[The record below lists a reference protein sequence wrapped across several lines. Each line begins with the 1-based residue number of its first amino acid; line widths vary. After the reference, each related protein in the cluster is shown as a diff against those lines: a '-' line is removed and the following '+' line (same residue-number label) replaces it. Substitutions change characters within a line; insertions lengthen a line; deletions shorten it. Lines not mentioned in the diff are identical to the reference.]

1 MKILKIVMIDVEKY
15 VKDQI
20 AVFQA
25 NEALEKRL
33 ESRERRP
40 GRGKEGDLFYGPY
53 LIISREKGAGGNTVA
68 RLVGKRLGWQ
78 VFDNEI
84 VDEIAKE
91 AHVRRQLIESLDERD
106 QATIQ
111 DIIDQL
117 LNPGEIG
124 TSDYLIYLK
133 QVVLTL
139 GHQGDVIIVGH
150 GARFILP
157 GQFGLC
163 VRMVAPIEVRIRRI
177 ADKARLSLEAARVEV
192 ERIDRER
199 VKLVHRHFG
208 HDVTDPLSH
217 DLIINT
223 AAINVEAAAEIVI
236 TALQRKLG
244 VQIKESGQ
252 K

>member
-1 MKILKIVMIDVEKY
+1 MMDVEAY
-15 VKDQI
+15 VKRQI
-20 AVFQA
+20 AVYLA
-25 NEALEKRL
+25 NEALEKRS
-33 ESRERRP
+33 ENRERRP

-68 RLVGKRLGWQ
+68 RLAGKRLGWQ

-84 VDEIAKE
+84 VDEIAQK

-111 DIIDQL
+111 QSISQL
-117 LNPGEIG
+117 LNSQHIG

-133 QVVLTL
+133 QVVLAL
-139 GHQGDVIIVGH
+139 GHQGDVVIVGH

-163 VRMVAPIEVRIRRI
+163 VRMVAPIEARIQRI
-177 ADKARLSLEAARVEV
+177 ADKARLSLDAARVEV
-192 ERIDRER
+192 EKTDHERE
-199 VKLVHRHFG
+199 KLIHRHFG

-223 AAINVEAAAEIVI
+223 AAISAEAAAEVVL

-244 VQIKESGQ
+244 VQIRESGQ
-252 K
+252 R

>member
-1 MKILKIVMIDVEKY
+1 MIDVEDF
-15 VKDQI
+15 VKMQI

-25 NEALEKRL
+25 NELLEKRL
-33 ESRERRP
+33 ENRERRS

-68 RLVGKRLGWQ
+68 RLVGRRLGWQ
-78 VFDNEI
+78 VFNNEI
-84 VDEIAKE
+84 VDEIAQK

-106 QATIQ
+106 RAMIE
-111 DIIDQL
+111 DAIGQL
-117 LNPGEIG
+117 LNPQEIG
-124 TSDYLIYLK
+124 TSDYLVYLK
-133 QVVLTL
+133 QIVLTL
-139 GHQGDVIIVGH
+139 GHHGDVIIVGH

-157 GQFGLC
+157 SQFGLS
-163 VRMVAPIEVRIRRI
+163 VRMVAPIEARIRRI
-177 ADKARLSLEAARVEV
+177 ADKAHLSLDAARVEV

-199 VKLVHRHFG
+199 VKLVRRHFG

-223 AAINVEAAAEIVI
+223 AAISVEAAAEVVL

-244 VQIKESGQ
+244 VQFKESGQ
-252 K
+252 R

>member
-1 MKILKIVMIDVEKY
+1 MIDVAAFIKR
-15 VKDQI
+15 QI
-20 AVFQA
+20 AVYLA

-33 ESRERRP
+33 ENRERRP

-68 RLVGKRLGWQ
+68 RLVGKRMGWQ
-78 VFDNEI
+78 VFENEI

-111 DIIDQL
+111 DIIGQL
-117 LNPGEIG
+117 LIPGEIG
-124 TSDYLIYLK
+124 TSDYLRYLK

-139 GHQGDVIIVGH
+139 GHQGDVVIVGH

-157 GQFGLC
+157 KQFGLC
-163 VRMVAPIEVRIRRI
+163 VRMVAPIETRIQRI
-177 ADKARLSLEAARVEV
+177 ADKAHLGLEAARVEV
-192 ERIDRER
+192 EKTDHER
-199 VKLVHRHFG
+199 VKAVHHHFG
-208 HDVTDPLSH
+208 QDVTDPLSH
-217 DLIINT
+217 DIIINT

-236 TALQRKLG
+236 MALQRKLG
-244 VQIKESGQ
+244 VQIKQSG
-252 K
+252 